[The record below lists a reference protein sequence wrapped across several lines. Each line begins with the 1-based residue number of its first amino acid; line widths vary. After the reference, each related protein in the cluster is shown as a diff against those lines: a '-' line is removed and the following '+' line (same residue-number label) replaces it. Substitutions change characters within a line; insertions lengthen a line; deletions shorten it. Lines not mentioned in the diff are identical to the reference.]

1 MNIGT
6 RLKQL
11 RLERNITQKEIA
23 VGVGVSSVSI
33 QRFEYGTVR
42 PSLDTLLALAD
53 FFDVPMDYL
62 LGRGIF
68 SNWETIMEKD
78 NLALVISGIEAHV
91 PELKKYDL
99 LHADERKL
107 MSVLSAF
114 ISSVEVD
121 EDKHSINITYLF

>member
-1 MNIGT
+1 ME
-6 RLKQL
+6 RLVKI
-11 RLERNITQKEIA
+11 RNKRHLTQKQVAE
-23 VGVGVSSVSI
+23 GVGLTTIAI
-33 QRFEYGTVR
+33 QNYEAGRRKPAYDV
-42 PSLDTLLALAD
+42 LIALAN